1 MKVQTYEE
9 SDKTVF
15 EGFLIVNPMGLAKI
29 NVSYALPSAIDSSL
43 LLIQKQAGVEGQ
55 KYKVSLNGT
64 SVFNGVMEKD
74 TVFK

>member
-1 MKVQTYEE
+1 
-9 SDKTVF
+9 
-15 EGFLIVNPMGLAKI
+15 MGLAKI

-74 TVFK
+74 TEFK